1 MNNLKEHKFPYASF
15 IGGWF
20 IPNKICDDLIDYFK
34 KNKKN
39 SFKGEVL
46 TGSIKNINKDIKDS
60 FDLPIQNNNF
70 DYPFNEYRENLQKC
84 LNEYLKKYPDA
95 NESDRFNVSNPY
107 NIQYYSAN
115 GGFKIW
121 HYESCGKMTCARNL
135 VFMTYLNNVKNAGT
149 EFKYQG
155 IKTECKKGLTLIW
168 PSAFTHTHRGI
179 INKKNEKYII
189 TGWYSYI

>member
-1 MNNLKEHKFPYASF
+1 MDNLKEHKFPYNSF
-15 IGGWF
+15 IGGWY

-39 SFKGEVL
+39 SFEGKNVNNN
-46 TGSIKNINKDIKDS
+46 IKNIDKDIKDS
-60 FDLPIQNNNF
+60 LDLSIENNNYN
-70 DYPFNEYRENLQKC
+70 YPFNEYRENLQNC
-84 LNEYLKKYPDA
+84 LNDYLKMYPDA
-95 NESDRFNVSNPY
+95 NNCAKFNINELY
-107 NIQYYSAN
+107 NIQYYPPE
-115 GGFKIW
+115 GGFKKW
-121 HYESCGKMTCARNL
+121 HYESVDKYSSKRNL